1 MTNIHDYLRWRGDL
15 TVAQT
20 PFNEVDALILAKL
33 VYIPFEMIELRRGSA
48 PVTVGEAAAALLA
61 RSDLAQRV
69 HFEDDIDLLRELASS
84 ARFCDMR
91 LSNYIDRIDEES
103 QTQFAAITVQI
114 ADRLRYISYRGT
126 DATLVGWKENFN
138 MTFTFPVPAQK
149 SALDYLEQT
158 AAAEKGH
165 FILGGHSKGGNLA
178 MYAAA
183 MAKPAVQCRINTVYN
198 FDGPGFDE
206 KMLDTPGYERVCDRM
221 RTFVPQSSIV
231 GLLLAHEEQYTIV
244 KSAEKTGVMQHDI
257 SSWEVERDH
266 LVYLDQVTN
275 ASKFIDRTLKGWA
288 ADVDVERREKFFD
301 ALYEIISKTNARTLH
316 DLDDNWL
323 ESAAVILSSYGSLD
337 EETKKVITNTLSLL
351 IKNVREN
358 LGPLLKEG
366 RKAR

>member
-1 MTNIHDYLRWRGDL
+1 
-15 TVAQT
+15 
-20 PFNEVDALILAKL
+20 
-33 VYIPFEMIELRRGSA
+33 
-48 PVTVGEAAAALLA
+48 
-61 RSDLAQRV
+61 
-69 HFEDDIDLLRELASS
+69 
-84 ARFCDMR
+84 
-91 LSNYIDRIDEES
+91 
-103 QTQFAAITVQI
+103 
-114 ADRLRYISYRGT
+114 
-126 DATLVGWKENFN
+126 
-138 MTFTFPVPAQK
+138 
-149 SALDYLEQT
+149 
-158 AAAEKGH
+158 
-165 FILGGHSKGGNLA
+165 

-221 RTFVPQSSIV
+221 KTFVPQSSIV

-266 LVYLDQVTN
+266 LRYLDKVTN
-275 ASKFIDRTLKGWA
+275 SSRFIDRTLKGWY
-288 ADVDVERREKFFD
+288 ADVDIEKREKFID
-301 ALYEIISKTNARTLH
+301 ALYDIVSKTNARTLH

-337 EETKKVITNTLSLL
+337 EDTKKVITNTLSLL